1 MVNPAPPVNSV
12 KLNDPTALIWVIIFV
27 MISLAKG
34 WSKLQRSVDD
44 DSSKADDTPPVVHP
58 KPQRPPPL
66 RLQRRPAAAPMP
78 RAYGVPPQQRTAPRT
93 MHRTGT
99 TSMSGER
106 RVSTDDIRRFA
117 EQLSGKAQPPPPPP
131 PPVVRPPARKA
142 EPPPPPRPEPAT
154 AAPVAVQ
161 TVAAAPAPAQ
171 TSRALQWMEALR
183 DRNNIR
189 NIIISVEI
197 IGPPKAESM

>member
-1 MVNPAPPVNSV
+1 
-12 KLNDPTALIWVIIFV
+12 

-44 DSSKADDTPPVVHP
+44 DSSKSGVTPSVAQP
-58 KPQRPPPL
+58 KPPRSLPP
-66 RLQRRPAAAPMP
+66 RLQPRPAATPMA
-78 RAYGVPPQQRTAPRT
+78 RAYRPPLQRGAPRGT
-93 MHRTGT
+93 PRTGT

-106 RVSTDDIRRFA
+106 KVSADDIRQFV

-131 PPVVRPPARKA
+131 PPVARPPARKA
-142 EPPPPPRPEPAT
+142 EPPPPPKPEPAP
-154 AAPVAVQ
+154 AAPVAAQ

-189 NIIISVEI
+189 NIIISAEI
-197 IGPPKAESM
+197 IGPPKAESL

>member
-1 MVNPAPPVNSV
+1 MKFADIGAV
-12 KLNDPTALIWVIIFV
+12 IWVIIFV

-44 DSSKADDTPPVVHP
+44 DASKAEDTPPVVHP
-58 KPQRPPPL
+58 KPQRPPPQ

-78 RAYGVPPQQRTAPRT
+78 RAYGVPPQQRAAPRT
-93 MHRTGT
+93 TLRTGT

-106 RVSTDDIRRFA
+106 KVSADDIRRFV
-117 EQLSGKAQPPPPPP
+117 EQLSGKAQPPPQPP
-131 PPVVRPPARKA
+131 PPVARPPARKA
-142 EPPPPPRPEPAT
+142 EPPPPPEPEPASI
-154 AAPVAVQ
+154 PVVAQ
-161 TVAAAPAPAQ
+161 KVAAAPAPAQ

-189 NIIISVEI
+189 NIIISAEI

>member
-1 MVNPAPPVNSV
+1 M

-27 MISLAKG
+27 MVSLAKG

-44 DSSKADDTPPVVHP
+44 DSSKAEDTPPVVHP
-58 KPQRPPPL
+58 KPQRPPPP
-66 RLQRRPAAAPMP
+66 RLQRRPAAPIP
-78 RAYGVPPQQRTAPRT
+78 RAYGVLSQQRAVPRT
-93 MHRTGT
+93 TLRTGT

-106 RVSTDDIRRFA
+106 KVSADDMRQFV
-117 EQLSGKAQPPPPPP
+117 EQLSGKAQPPPPPL
-131 PPVVRPPARKA
+131 PPVARPPARKA
-142 EPPPPPRPEPAT
+142 EPPPPPTPEPVAT
-154 AAPVAVQ
+154 APVAAQ

-189 NIIISVEI
+189 NIIISAEI
-197 IGPPKAESM
+197 IGPPKAESL